1 MAKQTGPVKLEGTIG
16 NICFYKMGDEYYAR
30 LKSSLTGKRV
40 KKDPRFRRTMEFA
53 SFLALAAKI
62 ASEIYCTLPK
72 QRGLYRKIV
81 GMAMELLKLGI
92 EKEETM
98 LQLQAILAAAS
109 LKETAAQLAEPKQ
122 QLARATAQ
130 LEESTQQLEGSTLQL
145 EAPLPPLETE
155 QRPAEL
161 HGRPGDISHHHQ
173 EHNERKNK
181 PGPKLNRRQ
190 QRFSRPLFSCIAY
203 QNSYEHK
210 KRMPQRKKS
219 NARIRG
225 DTFNVMI

>member
-1 MAKQTGPVKLEGTIG
+1 MAKQIGEINIVGTIG

-40 KKDPRFRRTMEFA
+40 KKDPRFKRTMEFA
-53 SFLALAAKI
+53 SFLSLAAKI
-62 ASEIYCTLPK
+62 ASDIYCTLPK

-81 GMAMELLKLGI
+81 GMAMQLLKLGI

-98 LQLQAILAAAS
+98 LQLQEILAAAS
-109 LKETAAQLAEPKQ
+109 LKETVAQEP
-122 QLARATAQ
+122 
-130 LEESTQQLEGSTLQL
+130 SS
-145 EAPLPPLETE
+145 EAE

-161 HGRPGDISHHHQ
+161 HGRPGNISHHHQ
-173 EHNERKNK
+173 EHNQCENK